1 MSSHVV
7 VIATDLRRTTV
18 KVSPGT
24 YLSDV
29 LEEACKKLGLDSNK
43 YLIKHK
49 QKQVDLSIPFRTS
62 GLIAGAKL
70 ELVQKS
76 KTPSAVQIALQLPQ
90 PEAKEIPGGRL
101 INKFPS
107 DLSIWQVL
115 RQFESGEASA
125 GKNIN
130 ITARGVA
137 ETVGGG
143 GSGAGQLYYETPVLN
158 IMGRELASLAD
169 FQKTLS
175 QLGHNSGNVLIRLTF
190 RRTDQTLYEAM
201 EQIGAF
207 FKEEERIKVEDKIK
221 EEEKSAA
228 SASASAAEQE
238 KPQNPPADRDT
249 PMAEAPSE
257 PVDNSTTAREHDDA
271 SAQVTQDA
279 TTSQSLQGDG
289 QQTTQEPNKN
299 SELLSRF
306 QPVNIFLAPTNSTPA
321 AALLPA
327 DEDDFTPTI
336 AHAQLHQARLQESS
350 RNRRLLSDKEIEE
363 REAAERAKIAAV
375 KSVLIKV
382 RFPDNTSSDW
392 EVSPSDT
399 GAFLYQAVR
408 HVMADSEQPFH
419 LVIPGSKTVI
429 KDDDAPQHSL
439 IRAYKLSGRVL
450 VSLVWDDGVPADVRK
465 RPFLKADFAQQGQAI
480 KVPEIPTAEDDDK
493 DGPSVVPQV
502 QKAPEKRDGGEGSG
516 KKMPKWLKLGK
527 K

>member
-18 KVSPGT
+18 KVNPGT

-29 LEEACKKLGLDSNK
+29 LQEACKKLSLDSDK

-49 QKQVDLSIPFRTS
+49 QKQVDLSVPFRTS

-70 ELVQKS
+70 ELVLKS
-76 KTPSAVQIALQLPQ
+76 KTPSAVQIALQIPQ

-101 INKFPS
+101 IKKFPS

-137 ETVGGG
+137 QTVDAKS
-143 GSGAGQLYYETPVLN
+143 SGAGQLYYETPVLN
-158 IMGRELASLAD
+158 IMGRELGSFAD

-201 EQIGAF
+201 EQIGVF
-207 FKEEERIKVEDKIK
+207 FKEEEKKK
-221 EEEKSAA
+221 EEEKEKATSGTLEDKPKNPSAD
-228 SASASAAEQE
+228 E
-238 KPQNPPADRDT
+238 DV
-249 PMAEAPSE
+249 PMAEAPAE
-257 PVDNSTTAREHDDA
+257 PVSNT
-271 SAQVTQDA
+271 AQVQESDHAAPQVAQDA
-279 TTSQSLQGDG
+279 TVSSSPLQSDAHQALP
-289 QQTTQEPNKN
+289 EANN
-299 SELLSRF
+299 SDPQSRL
-306 QPVNIFLAPTNSTPA
+306 QPVHVFLAPTNSTPA
-321 AALLPA
+321 AALVPA
-327 DEDDFTPTI
+327 EDSDFTPTV
-336 AHAQLHQARLQESS
+336 AHAQLHQARLLESS
-350 RNRRLLSDKEIEE
+350 RNKRLLSDKEIEE
-363 REAAERAKIAAV
+363 KEAAEQAKIAAV

-392 EVSPSDT
+392 EIGPSDT

-408 HVMADSEQPFH
+408 HVMASNEQSFH

-429 KDDDAPQHSL
+429 KDDDTPKHNL

-450 VSLVWDDGVPADVRK
+450 VSLVWNDGVPADIRK
-465 RPFLKADFAQQGQAI
+465 RPFLKANFAQQGQAI
-480 KVPEIPTAEDDDK
+480 KVPEIPTVEDDK
-493 DGPSVVPQV
+493 AGSSARPQV
-502 QKAPEKRDGGEGSG
+502 QQAPTNRDGGEGSG
-516 KKMPKWLKLGK
+516 KKMPKWFKLGK

>member
-101 INKFPS
+101 IQRFPS

-115 RQFESGEASA
+115 RQFESGEASG
-125 GKNIN
+125 GKNVN

-137 ETVGGG
+137 ETAGGG
-143 GSGAGQLYYETPVLN
+143 SSGAGQLYYETPVLN

-190 RRTDQTLYEAM
+190 RRTDQTLYEAR

-207 FKEEERIKVEDKIK
+207 FKEEQRQAV
-221 EEEKSAA
+221 S
-228 SASASAAEQE
+228 SAEQD
-238 KPQNPPADRDT
+238 KPQNPPADGDT

-257 PVDNSTTAREHDDA
+257 PVDNSTEAQERKHA
-271 SAQVTQDA
+271 SAQATEDA
-279 TTSQSLQGDG
+279 TTTTSPPSDS
-289 QQTTQEPNKN
+289 QQTPKEKN
-299 SELLSRF
+299 SSEAKSRF
-306 QPVNIFLAPTNSTPA
+306 QPVNVFLAPTNSTPA
-321 AALLPA
+321 AALVPA
-327 DEDDFTPTI
+327 DDEDFTPTI

-363 REAAERAKIAAV
+363 REAAEQAKIAAV

-392 EVSPSDT
+392 EVGPSDT

-450 VSLVWDDGVPADVRK
+450 VSLVWDDGVPAEVRK

-480 KVPEIPTAEDDDK
+480 KVPEIPTVEDDVDA
-493 DGPSVVPQV
+493 PSVLPQV

>member
-1 MSSHVV
+1 MASHVV

-18 KVSPGT
+18 KVNPGT

-29 LEEACKKLGLDSNK
+29 LQEACKKLSLDSDK
-43 YLIKHK
+43 FLLKHK
-49 QKQVDLSIPFRTS
+49 QKQVDLSVPFRTS

-70 ELVQKS
+70 ELVLKS
-76 KTPSAVQIALQLPQ
+76 KTPSAVQIALQIPQ

-101 INKFPS
+101 IKKFPS

-137 ETVGGG
+137 QTVDTNN
-143 GSGAGQLYYETPVLN
+143 SGAGQLYYETPVLN
-158 IMGRELASLAD
+158 IMGRELGSFAD

-190 RRTDQTLYEAM
+190 RRTEQTLYEAM
-201 EQIGAF
+201 EQIGVF
-207 FKEEERIKVEDKIK
+207 FKEEAKKK
-221 EEEKSAA
+221 EEEKETPSAE
-228 SASASAAEQE
+228 STLPEVNNSD
-238 KPQNPPADRDT
+238 PQ
-249 PMAEAPSE
+249 
-257 PVDNSTTAREHDDA
+257 
-271 SAQVTQDA
+271 
-279 TTSQSLQGDG
+279 
-289 QQTTQEPNKN
+289 
-299 SELLSRF
+299 SRL
-306 QPVNIFLAPTNSTPA
+306 QPVNVFLAPTNSTPA

-327 DEDDFTPTI
+327 EDSDFTPTV
-336 AHAQLHQARLQESS
+336 AHAQLHQQRLLESS
-350 RNRRLLSDKEIEE
+350 RNKRLLSDREIEE
-363 REAAERAKIAAV
+363 KEAAEQAKIDAV

-392 EVSPSDT
+392 EIGPSDT

-408 HVMADSEQPFH
+408 HVMASNEHSFH

-429 KDDDAPQHSL
+429 KDDDTPKHNL

-450 VSLVWDDGVPADVRK
+450 VSLVWNDGVPADVRK
-465 RPFLKADFAQQGQAI
+465 RPFLKSNFAQQGQEI
-480 KVPEIPTAEDDDK
+480 KVPEIPTAEDDK
-493 DGPSVVPQV
+493 DGPSVAPKV
-502 QKAPEKRDGGEGSG
+502 QQAPTNREGGEGSG
-516 KKMPKWLKLGK
+516 KKMPKWFKLGK

>member
-1 MSSHVV
+1 MASHVV

-18 KVSPGT
+18 KVNPGT

-29 LEEACKKLGLDSNK
+29 LQEACKKLNLDSDK

-49 QKQVDLSIPFRTS
+49 QKQVDLSVPFRTS

-76 KTPSAVQIALQLPQ
+76 KTPSAVQIALQIPQ

-101 INKFPS
+101 IKKFPS

-137 ETVGGG
+137 QTVDSKS
-143 GSGAGQLYYETPVLN
+143 SGAGQLYYETPVLN
-158 IMGRELASLAD
+158 IMGRELGSFAD

-201 EQIGAF
+201 EQISVF
-207 FKEEERIKVEDKIK
+207 FKEEEKKKEDEKKESAVSNAPEDKPKDPATDGDVLMTEAPI
-221 EEEKSAA
+221 EPASNTTEAPQEDHSPAPQVVQDSAA
-228 SASASAAEQE
+228 SQQS
-238 KPQNPPADRDT
+238 
-249 PMAEAPSE
+249 
-257 PVDNSTTAREHDDA
+257 DA
-271 SAQVTQDA
+271 
-279 TTSQSLQGDG
+279 
-289 QQTTQEPNKN
+289 QQTPNEINN
-299 SELLSRF
+299 SDPQSRL
-306 QPVNIFLAPTNSTPA
+306 QPVNVFLAPTNSTPA
-321 AALLPA
+321 AALVPV
-327 DEDDFTPTI
+327 DDRDFTPTV
-336 AHAQLHQARLQESS
+336 AHAQLHQARLLESS
-350 RNRRLLSDKEIEE
+350 RNKRLLSDKEIEE
-363 REAAERAKIAAV
+363 KEAAEQAKIAAV

-392 EVSPSDT
+392 EVGPSDT

-408 HVMADSEQPFH
+408 HVMASNDYPFH

-429 KDDDAPQHSL
+429 KDDDTPKHSL

-450 VSLVWDDGVPADVRK
+450 VSLVWNDGVPPEVRK
-465 RPFLKADFAQQGQAI
+465 RPFLKANFAQQGQTI
-480 KVPEIPTAEDDDK
+480 KVPEIPTVEDDR
-493 DGPSVVPQV
+493 DGPSAAPQT
-502 QKAPEKRDGGEGSG
+502 QKPPANRDGGEGSG
-516 KKMPKWLKLGK
+516 KKMPKWFKLGK

>member
-29 LEEACKKLGLDSNK
+29 LAEACKKLGLDSNK
-43 YLIKHK
+43 YLIKHR

-90 PEAKEIPGGRL
+90 PEAKDIPGGRL

-137 ETVGGG
+137 ETAGGG
-143 GSGAGQLYYETPVLN
+143 SSGAGQLYYETPVLN

-207 FKEEERIKVEDKIK
+207 FKEEERVK
-221 EEEKSAA
+221 EEEKKEDEKNAA
-228 SASASAAEQE
+228 SSAEQD
-238 KPQNPPADRDT
+238 KPQNPPADGDT

-257 PVDNSTTAREHDDA
+257 PLGNSTDAQEQNDA
-271 SAQVTQDA
+271 SAQSTQDT
-279 TTSQSLQGDG
+279 TTSPSLQSDSR
-289 QQTTQEPNKN
+289 QTPQETNN
-299 SELLSRF
+299 SEPKSRF
-306 QPVNIFLAPTNSTPA
+306 QPVNVFLAPTNSTPA
-321 AALLPA
+321 AALVPA
-327 DEDDFTPTI
+327 DEDDFTPTV

-350 RNRRLLSDKEIEE
+350 RNKRLLSDKEIEE
-363 REAAERAKIAAV
+363 KEAAEQAKLAAV

-392 EVSPSDT
+392 EVGPSDT

-419 LVIPGSKTVI
+419 LVIPGSKAVI

-480 KVPEIPTAEDDDK
+480 KVPEIPTVEDDK

>member
-1 MSSHVV
+1 MV
-7 VIATDLRRTTV
+7 
-18 KVSPGT
+18 
-24 YLSDV
+24 LSR
-29 LEEACKKLGLDSNK
+29 
-43 YLIKHK
+43 HK

-101 INKFPS
+101 IQRFPS

-115 RQFESGEASA
+115 RQFESGEASG
-125 GKNIN
+125 GKNVN

-137 ETVGGG
+137 ETAGGG
-143 GSGAGQLYYETPVLN
+143 SSGAGQLYYETPVLN

-190 RRTDQTLYEAM
+190 RRTDQTLFEAM

-207 FKEEERIKVEDKIK
+207 FKEEQRVK
-221 EEEKSAA
+221 EEEKKEEEEKHAA
-228 SASASAAEQE
+228 SSAEQD
-238 KPQNPPADRDT
+238 KPQNPPADGDT

-257 PVDNSTTAREHDDA
+257 LVDNSAEAQDQRHA
-271 SAQVTQDA
+271 SAQATQDA
-279 TTSQSLQGDG
+279 AGTTTSPPSDS
-289 QQTTQEPNKN
+289 QQTPRETNN
-299 SELLSRF
+299 SEPKSRF
-306 QPVNIFLAPTNSTPA
+306 QPVNVFLAPTNSTPA
-321 AALLPA
+321 AALVPA
-327 DEDDFTPTI
+327 DDEDFTPTI

-363 REAAERAKIAAV
+363 REAAEQAKIAAV

-392 EVSPSDT
+392 EVGPSDT

-450 VSLVWDDGVPADVRK
+450 VSLVWGDGVPAEVRK

-480 KVPEIPTAEDDDK
+480 KVPEIPTVEDDTDA
-493 DGPSVVPQV
+493 PSVVPQV

>member
-7 VIATDLRRTTV
+7 VIATDLRRTTI

-29 LEEACKKLGLDSNK
+29 LAEACKKLGLDGDK

-62 GLIAGAKL
+62 GLLAGAKL

-76 KTPSAVQIALQLPQ
+76 KSPSAVQIALQIPQ

-101 INKFPS
+101 IKKFPS

-137 ETVGGG
+137 QTVNSEN
-143 GSGAGQLYYETPVLN
+143 SGAGQLYYETPVLN
-158 IMGRELASLAD
+158 IMGRELGSFVD
-169 FQKTLS
+169 FQKSLS
-175 QLGHNSGNVLIRLTF
+175 QLGHNSGNVLIRLSF

-201 EQIGAF
+201 EQIGTF
-207 FKEEERIKVEDKIK
+207 FKEEEKQKQEEKENAAPIVPEDKPK
-221 EEEKSAA
+221 DLPTDGDVPMTEAP
-228 SASASAAEQE
+228 AESI
-238 KPQNPPADRDT
+238 NNT
-249 PMAEAPSE
+249 AEAQQEPAPEATQDSTSSIQSETKNSDPQSRFE
-257 PVDNSTTAREHDDA
+257 PVN
-271 SAQVTQDA
+271 V
-279 TTSQSLQGDG
+279 
-289 QQTTQEPNKN
+289 
-299 SELLSRF
+299 
-306 QPVNIFLAPTNSTPA
+306 FLAPTNSTPA
-321 AALLPA
+321 AALAPV
-327 DEDDFTPTI
+327 DETDFTPSV
-336 AHAQLHQARLQESS
+336 AQAQLHQARLLESS
-350 RNRRLLSDKEIEE
+350 RNKRLLSDREIEE
-363 REAAERAKIAAV
+363 KEAAEQAKIDAV

-392 EVSPSDT
+392 EVGPSDS

-408 HVMADSEQPFH
+408 HVMANNGQSFH

-429 KDDDAPQHSL
+429 KDEDTPKHNL

-450 VSLVWDDGVPADVRK
+450 VSLVWNDDVPKEARK
-465 RPFLKADFAQQGQAI
+465 QPFLKANFAQQGQTI
-480 KVPEIPTAEDDDK
+480 KVPEIPTVEDDK
-493 DGPSVVPQV
+493 AGPSVPQV
-502 QKAPEKRDGGEGSG
+502 QKPPAKEGGDGSG

>member
-29 LEEACKKLGLDSNK
+29 LDEACKKLGLDSNK

-137 ETVGGG
+137 ETAGGG
-143 GSGAGQLYYETPVLN
+143 SSGAGQLYYETPVLN

-207 FKEEERIKVEDKIK
+207 FKEEARVK
-221 EEEKSAA
+221 EEEKKNEEKNATSG
-228 SASASAAEQE
+228 AEQDE
-238 KPQNPPADRDT
+238 APNPPADADT

-257 PVDNSTTAREHDDA
+257 PVDKPTEAQQQSDA
-271 SAQVTQDA
+271 LAQATQDA
-279 TTSQSLQGDG
+279 TTTSPLQSDS
-289 QQTTQEPNKN
+289 QQTQQGTNN
-299 SELLSRF
+299 SAPKSRF
-306 QPVNIFLAPTNSTPA
+306 SPVSVFLAPTNSTPA
-321 AALLPA
+321 AALVPA

-350 RNRRLLSDKEIEE
+350 RNKRLLSDKEIEE
-363 REAAERAKIAAV
+363 KEAAEQARIAAV

-392 EVSPSDT
+392 AVGPSDT

-480 KVPEIPTAEDDDK
+480 KVPEIPTVEEDQDA
-493 DGPSVVPQV
+493 PSVVPQV

>member
-7 VIATDLRRTTV
+7 VIATDLRRTTI

-29 LEEACKKLGLDSNK
+29 LAEACKKLGLDGDK

-62 GLIAGAKL
+62 GLLAGAKL

-76 KTPSAVQIALQLPQ
+76 KSPSAVQIALQIPQ

-101 INKFPS
+101 IKKFPS

-137 ETVGGG
+137 QTVNSEN
-143 GSGAGQLYYETPVLN
+143 SGAGQLYYETPVLN
-158 IMGRELASLAD
+158 IMGRELGSFAD
-169 FQKTLS
+169 FQKSLS
-175 QLGHNSGNVLIRLTF
+175 QLGHNSGNVLIRLSF

-201 EQIGAF
+201 EQIGTF
-207 FKEEERIKVEDKIK
+207 FKEEEKEKREEKENAAPTVSEDK
-221 EEEKSAA
+221 
-228 SASASAAEQE
+228 
-238 KPQNPPADRDT
+238 PQDLPTDGDV
-249 PMAEAPSE
+249 PMTEALTETINNTAEAQQEAAPEATQDSTSSIQPETNNSDPQSRFE
-257 PVDNSTTAREHDDA
+257 PVN
-271 SAQVTQDA
+271 V
-279 TTSQSLQGDG
+279 
-289 QQTTQEPNKN
+289 
-299 SELLSRF
+299 
-306 QPVNIFLAPTNSTPA
+306 FLAPTNSTPA
-321 AALLPA
+321 AALAPV
-327 DEDDFTPTI
+327 DESDFTPTV
-336 AHAQLHQARLQESS
+336 AQAQLHQARLLESS
-350 RNRRLLSDKEIEE
+350 RNKRLLSDREIEE
-363 REAAERAKIAAV
+363 KEAAEQAKINAV

-392 EVSPSDT
+392 QVGPSDT

-408 HVMADSEQPFH
+408 HVMANNGQSFH

-429 KDDDAPQHSL
+429 KDDDTPKHNL

-450 VSLVWDDGVPADVRK
+450 VSLVWNDDVPKEARK
-465 RPFLKADFAQQGQAI
+465 QPFLKANFAQQGQAI
-480 KVPEIPTAEDDDK
+480 KVPEIPTVEDDK
-493 DGPSVVPQV
+493 AGPSAVPQV
-502 QKAPEKRDGGEGSG
+502 QKAPAKEGGDGSG

>member
-7 VIATDLRRTTV
+7 VIATDLRRTTI
-18 KVSPGT
+18 KVNPGT

-29 LEEACKKLGLDSNK
+29 LQEACKKLNLDSDK

-49 QKQVDLSIPFRTS
+49 QKQVDLSVPFRTS

-70 ELVQKS
+70 ELVLKS
-76 KTPSAVQIALQLPQ
+76 KTPSAVQIALQIPQ

-101 INKFPS
+101 IKKFPS
-107 DLSIWQVL
+107 DLSIWQVM

-137 ETVGGG
+137 QTADSKN
-143 GSGAGQLYYETPVLN
+143 SGAGQLYYETPVLN
-158 IMGRELASLAD
+158 IMGRELGSFAD

-201 EQIGAF
+201 EQIGLF
-207 FKEEERIKVEDKIK
+207 FKEEEKKK
-221 EEEKSAA
+221 EEEKESATSNAPEDKPKNPSADEDVPMTEAPTEPVGNTAEAHSALLQIAQDSTA
-228 SASASAAEQE
+228 SSSQ
-238 KPQNPPADRDT
+238 PDT
-249 PMAEAPSE
+249 PQTPHES
-257 PVDNSTTAREHDDA
+257 DNSDP
-271 SAQVTQDA
+271 
-279 TTSQSLQGDG
+279 QSRL
-289 QQTTQEPNKN
+289 
-299 SELLSRF
+299 
-306 QPVNIFLAPTNSTPA
+306 QPVNVFLAPTNSTPA
-321 AALLPA
+321 AALVPA
-327 DEDDFTPTI
+327 NDNDFTPT
-336 AHAQLHQARLQESS
+336 AVHAQLHQARLLQSS
-350 RNRRLLSDKEIEE
+350 RNKRLLSDKEIEE
-363 REAAERAKIAAV
+363 KEAAEQAKIAAV
-375 KSVLIKV
+375 KSVLMKV

-392 EVSPSDT
+392 EIGPSDT

-408 HVMADSEQPFH
+408 HVMASNGQPFH

-429 KDDDAPQHSL
+429 KDDDTPKHNL

-450 VSLVWDDGVPADVRK
+450 VSLVWDDAVPADIRK
-465 RPFLKADFAQQGQAI
+465 RPFLKANFAQQGQTI
-480 KVPEIPTAEDDDK
+480 KVPEIPTVEDDK
-493 DGPSVVPQV
+493 DGASAPQV
-502 QKAPEKRDGGEGSG
+502 QQAPARKDGGDGSG

>member
-101 INKFPS
+101 IQRFPS

-115 RQFESGEASA
+115 RQFESGEASG
-125 GKNIN
+125 GKNVN

-137 ETVGGG
+137 ETAGGG
-143 GSGAGQLYYETPVLN
+143 SSGAGQLYYETPVLN

-190 RRTDQTLYEAM
+190 RRTDQTLFEAM

-207 FKEEERIKVEDKIK
+207 FKEEQRVK
-221 EEEKSAA
+221 EEEKKEEEEKHAA
-228 SASASAAEQE
+228 SSAEQD
-238 KPQNPPADRDT
+238 KPQNPPADGDT

-257 PVDNSTTAREHDDA
+257 LVDNSAEAQDQRHA
-271 SAQVTQDA
+271 SAQATQDA
-279 TTSQSLQGDG
+279 AGTTTSPPSDS
-289 QQTTQEPNKN
+289 QQTPRETNN
-299 SELLSRF
+299 SEPKSRF
-306 QPVNIFLAPTNSTPA
+306 QPVNVFLAPTNSTPA
-321 AALLPA
+321 AALVPA
-327 DEDDFTPTI
+327 DDEDFTPTI

-363 REAAERAKIAAV
+363 REAAEQAKIAAV

-392 EVSPSDT
+392 EVGPSDT

-450 VSLVWDDGVPADVRK
+450 VSLVWDDGVPAEVRK

-480 KVPEIPTAEDDDK
+480 KVPEIPTVEDDVDA
-493 DGPSVVPQV
+493 PSVLPQV

>member
-29 LEEACKKLGLDSNK
+29 LDEACKKLGLDSNK

-90 PEAKEIPGGRL
+90 PEANEIPGGRL
-101 INKFPS
+101 IKKFPS

-137 ETVGGG
+137 QTVGSD
-143 GSGAGQLYYETPVLN
+143 GSGAGQLFYETPVLN
-158 IMGRELASLAD
+158 IMGRELGSLTD

-207 FKEEERIKVEDKIK
+207 FKEEERVK
-221 EEEKSAA
+221 EEEQNAA
-228 SASASAAEQE
+228 SGAAQD
-238 KPQNPPADRDT
+238 KPQNPPVDGDT

-257 PVDNSTTAREHDDA
+257 PVDNTTGALEPHDA
-271 SAQVTQDA
+271 PAEATQESA
-279 TTSQSLQGDG
+279 TSPSLQTSS
-289 QQTTQEPNKN
+289 QQTPQETKSSDPQ
-299 SELLSRF
+299 SRL
-306 QPVNIFLAPTNSTPA
+306 QPVNVFLAPTNSTPA

-327 DEDDFTPTI
+327 DEDDFTPSI
-336 AHAQLHQARLQESS
+336 VHAQLHQARLQESS

-363 REAAERAKIAAV
+363 KEAAEQAKIAAV

-392 EVSPSDT
+392 EVGPSDT

-408 HVMADSEQPFH
+408 HVMANSEQPFH
-419 LVIPGSKTVI
+419 LVIPGSKAVI
-429 KDDDAPQHSL
+429 KDDDSPKHSL
-439 IRAYKLSGRVL
+439 VRAYKLSGRVL

-465 RPFLKADFAQQGQAI
+465 QPFLKASFAQQGQAI
-480 KVPEIPTAEDDDK
+480 KVPEIPTVEDDK
-493 DGPSVVPQV
+493 GGRSVVSQV
-502 QKAPEKRDGGEGSG
+502 QQAPERRDGGEGSG